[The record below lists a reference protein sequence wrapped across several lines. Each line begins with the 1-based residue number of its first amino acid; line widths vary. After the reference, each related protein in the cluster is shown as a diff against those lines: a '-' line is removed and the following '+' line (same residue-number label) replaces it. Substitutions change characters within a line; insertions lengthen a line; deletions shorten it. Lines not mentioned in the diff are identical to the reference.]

1 MKQKIFMLNLELAD
15 YDYEVQF
22 PDDLISLLEDG
33 WYIQQISAIALS
45 TSREVDGMQQ
55 CALLLQKD

>member
-22 PDDLISLLEDG
+22 PDDLISLLNDG
-33 WYIQQISAIALS
+33 WYIQQISSIGLS
-45 TSREVDGMQQ
+45 HSKDANGMQQ

>member
-1 MKQKIFMLNLELAD
+1 MLNLELAD

-22 PDDLISLLEDG
+22 PDDLISLLKDG
-33 WYIQQISAIALS
+33 WYIQQISSIGLS
-45 TSREVDGMQQ
+45 HSRDANGMQQ